1 MASIWR
7 TDRGCAVADDPD
19 FAVYAYL
26 GNGNSKSKE
35 HDKEGE
41 RNAKRDDFLGTE
53 RYRIVLLCGVAVCIA
68 LTMWADID
76 IVLLALQFS
85 ATVAAAVSGG
95 ISL

>member
-26 GNGNSKSKE
+26 GNGNSKSNE